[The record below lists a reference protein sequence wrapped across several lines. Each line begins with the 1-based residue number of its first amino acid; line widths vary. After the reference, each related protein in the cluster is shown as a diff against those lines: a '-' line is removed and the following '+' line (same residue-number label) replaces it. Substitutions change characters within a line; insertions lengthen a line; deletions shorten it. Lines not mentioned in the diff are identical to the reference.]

1 MRLKF
6 TFVFICFY
14 LFAFSQPLDMSL
26 LEGFKIRNIGPA
38 GMSGRVTSIDVV
50 HSQPNVIY
58 IGTASGGVW
67 KSTSGGIKWAPIFDD
82 EAVISIGALA
92 INQNNTS
99 EIWVGTGEGNPRNSH
114 NSGAGIYKSLDGGKN
129 WKLMGLENTK
139 TIHRIYI
146 HRDDPNTVYV
156 GALGSAWGPN
166 PERGVFRTKDG
177 GKSWEKVLYMNDSTG
192 CADLVVDPHNPN
204 KLIAAMWEFGRKP
217 WTFNSGGEGSGI
229 YVSYDGGDS
238 WEKRTSEDGL
248 PEGNLGRV
256 GLAIAPSKPNMVYA
270 LVEAKKNGL
279 YKSTDGGFTW
289 KLVSDKNIGNRPFYY
304 ADIFVD
310 PQNENRIFNLWSRM
324 SKSEDGG
331 KTFERFGNG
340 THPDHHAFW
349 VHPEQPSYMIEG
361 NDGGLNISHDGGES
375 WHFVEN
381 LPLAQFYHI
390 NYDMDVPYNVAGGM
404 QDNGSWVGPSAIWK
418 YGGIRNYDWQEV
430 YFGDGFDVVFRPD
443 DNRYVYAM
451 SQGGNVSYID
461 RETGKSVFIK
471 PVHPDGEELRFN
483 WNAAIAQ
490 NPFHNCGI
498 YYGSQ
503 YVHKSMDCGQ
513 SWEIISPDL
522 TTNDSTKQQQHLSGG
537 LTIDDTRA
545 ENFTSILAIVPST
558 INEDVIWVGTDDG
571 NLQLTKD
578 GGKTWQNLSDRLPD
592 ARPGSWIPYIE
603 ASTQQAGEAFVVV
616 NDYRRND
623 WRPMVYHTTDFGASF
638 ERIVDENKVSGHA
651 LSIVQDPELPE
662 LLWLGTDFGLYWSMD
677 KGEEWIK
684 WTEGFPS
691 ASVRDLKIHPREHD
705 LIIGTFGR
713 AAWILD
719 DTRAIRKIAATKGE
733 ILQDT
738 FRVLSA
744 APGYLATYRSYDGE
758 HFPADAHYEGQ
769 NRSSN
774 ALITVWVKKEDKAAK
789 KKDKNKE
796 DKEEENKS
804 RKLGKKLKVYVI
816 DMEGDTIRT
825 FHQKLEE
832 EGGVHRFTW
841 NLRHDG
847 VRYPSR
853 RKPEP
858 GDALPSGY
866 RVLPGTYKL
875 VLKHGDFVDSTKV
888 EVFADPR
895 LPYNEAD
902 VLLERNYTNQFYNIA
917 SKASDGYQ
925 RIQDGYKSIKRVES
939 AIVFLPDST
948 QKEFKKLAKSL
959 QDSLSKLE
967 DLYFLP
973 EDFKGI
979 RRTSGKLGSAF
990 WGVNSYL
997 RVKDGK
1003 LNESGKIKL
1012 DTLRKQT
1019 NEVLDQINSFFA
1031 NDFAD
1036 YQKKVE
1042 ALDFSLFDELEP
1054 IELEED

>member
-390 NYDMDVPYNVAGGM
+390 NYDMDVPIM
-404 QDNGSWVGPSAIWK
+404 
-418 YGGIRNYDWQEV
+418 
-430 YFGDGFDVVFRPD
+430 
-443 DNRYVYAM
+443 
-451 SQGGNVSYID
+451 
-461 RETGKSVFIK
+461 
-471 PVHPDGEELRFN
+471 
-483 WNAAIAQ
+483 
-490 NPFHNCGI
+490 
-498 YYGSQ
+498 
-503 YVHKSMDCGQ
+503 
-513 SWEIISPDL
+513 
-522 TTNDSTKQQQHLSGG
+522 
-537 LTIDDTRA
+537 
-545 ENFTSILAIVPST
+545 
-558 INEDVIWVGTDDG
+558 
-571 NLQLTKD
+571 
-578 GGKTWQNLSDRLPD
+578 
-592 ARPGSWIPYIE
+592 
-603 ASTQQAGEAFVVV
+603 
-616 NDYRRND
+616 
-623 WRPMVYHTTDFGASF
+623 
-638 ERIVDENKVSGHA
+638 
-651 LSIVQDPELPE
+651 
-662 LLWLGTDFGLYWSMD
+662 
-677 KGEEWIK
+677 
-684 WTEGFPS
+684 
-691 ASVRDLKIHPREHD
+691 
-705 LIIGTFGR
+705 
-713 AAWILD
+713 
-719 DTRAIRKIAATKGE
+719 
-733 ILQDT
+733 
-738 FRVLSA
+738 
-744 APGYLATYRSYDGE
+744 
-758 HFPADAHYEGQ
+758 
-769 NRSSN
+769 
-774 ALITVWVKKEDKAAK
+774 
-789 KKDKNKE
+789 
-796 DKEEENKS
+796 
-804 RKLGKKLKVYVI
+804 
-816 DMEGDTIRT
+816 
-825 FHQKLEE
+825 
-832 EGGVHRFTW
+832 
-841 NLRHDG
+841 
-847 VRYPSR
+847 
-853 RKPEP
+853 
-858 GDALPSGY
+858 
-866 RVLPGTYKL
+866 
-875 VLKHGDFVDSTKV
+875 
-888 EVFADPR
+888 
-895 LPYNEAD
+895 
-902 VLLERNYTNQFYNIA
+902 
-917 SKASDGYQ
+917 
-925 RIQDGYKSIKRVES
+925 
-939 AIVFLPDST
+939 
-948 QKEFKKLAKSL
+948 
-959 QDSLSKLE
+959 
-967 DLYFLP
+967 
-973 EDFKGI
+973 
-979 RRTSGKLGSAF
+979 
-990 WGVNSYL
+990 
-997 RVKDGK
+997 
-1003 LNESGKIKL
+1003 
-1012 DTLRKQT
+1012 
-1019 NEVLDQINSFFA
+1019 
-1031 NDFAD
+1031 
-1036 YQKKVE
+1036 
-1042 ALDFSLFDELEP
+1042 
-1054 IELEED
+1054 